1 MWFTGR
7 ASLRLPLS
15 VAFLFST
22 ALFLLSQNTQSSGL
36 PSTIVLVLVLY
47 DQLRTHFADAR
58 ARDIGPLLLAL
69 LVFPFFAI
77 GASAS
82 SIAGYHAK
90 ANRPQSLYI
99 VDHTNLRGLAVPA
112 GEHGALASYERG
124 GIMVGDDKMRG
135 TPGSLVPRYDLSQY
149 EYIETLL
156 EAADLVAGQRDKE
169 QHQSDGIALFDQV
182 NPLPFML
189 GLPPPRG
196 ANLWSSWLGPLLP
209 AQQYLAS
216 VEYVLIPK
224 FPTTANWTA
233 ALVSHYG
240 SYLDE
245 HFHRVADTPTWIM
258 LVRRQPGD
266 PVSPDPTPSL
276 NSSAPHPETPPASF

>member
-1 MWFTGR
+1 
-7 ASLRLPLS
+7 
-15 VAFLFST
+15 
-22 ALFLLSQNTQSSGL
+22 
-36 PSTIVLVLVLY
+36 
-47 DQLRTHFADAR
+47 
-58 ARDIGPLLLAL
+58 LLLAL
-69 LVFPFFAI
+69 LVIPLI
-77 GASAS
+77 EKVASAS
-82 SIAGYHAK
+82 SIAGYQSK
-90 ANRPQSLYI
+90 ANRTQILYV

-135 TPGSLVPRYDLSQY
+135 MTGPLVPRYDLSQY

-189 GLPPPRG
+189 GLAPPRG
-196 ANLWSSWLGPLLP
+196 ANLWSSWLRPPLS
-209 AQQYLAS
+209 AEQYLAN

-233 ALVSHYG
+233 ALVSQYG

-245 HFHRVADTPTWIM
+245 HFHRVADTSSWIM
-258 LVRRQPGD
+258 LARRQPGR
-266 PVSPDPTPSL
+266 PVPPDPAPSL
-276 NSSAPHPETPPASF
+276 NGSAPHSETPPANL

>member
-1 MWFTGR
+1 M
-7 ASLRLPLS
+7 
-15 VAFLFST
+15 
-22 ALFLLSQNTQSSGL
+22 
-36 PSTIVLVLVLY
+36 LVLY

-58 ARDIGPLLLAL
+58 SRDIGPLLLAL

-90 ANRPQSLYI
+90 ANRTQLLY
-99 VDHTNLRGLAVPA
+99 VFDHTNLRGLAVPA
-112 GEHGALASYERG
+112 WERGALASYERG
-124 GIMVGDDKMRG
+124 GIFAGDDKMR
-135 TPGSLVPRYDLSQY
+135 TPGPSMPRYDLSQF

-156 EAADLVAGQRDKE
+156 EAADLVAGERDKE
-169 QHQSDGIALFDQV
+169 QHRSDGIALFDQV

-196 ANLWSSWLGPLLP
+196 ANLWSSWLSPLPP
-209 AQQYLAS
+209 AEQYLAN

-245 HFHRVADTPTWIM
+245 HFHRVANTPTWIM
-258 LVRRQPGD
+258 LARRQPGG
-266 PVSPDPTPSL
+266 PVPPNPSPSL
-276 NSSAPHPETPPASF
+276 NSSAPHLRHRPPISETAGALLPCRHGPPIPCARYYGFGALRQTTRAATALEV